1 MLTQSPE
8 CIDRQGH
15 EDGHFEQVVFSS
27 IPRMVPKQL
36 LRGNPNLTQK
46 YISKKIQ
53 RKLNKDKPSFFD
65 TFTLSSLKMEKT
77 PIKLNGIKELRSESF
92 EWLADI
98 DFEYDGL
105 IELVILTGISL
116 KLGSVGY
123 G

>member
-1 MLTQSPE
+1 M
-8 CIDRQGH
+8 
-15 EDGHFEQVVFSS
+15 
-27 IPRMVPKQL
+27 
-36 LRGNPNLTQK
+36 TQK

-65 TFTLSSLKMEKT
+65 AFTVSSLKMEKT

-116 KLGSVGY
+116 KLGSVDFS
-123 G
+123 